1 MFRQASLTVAKWPLK
16 LYPATSSVALG
27 FALLA
32 LGCGGTTTFQD
43 TTPIKIAVA
52 PPAPPPVADPPPPEP
67 PKQVKIRDNRIELGQ
82 KIQFA
87 LNKSE
92 ILPASFS
99 LMDELAKT
107 IQENPQVQKV
117 SIEGHAS
124 NEGQAQYNLALS
136 KARAE
141 AVRAYLVSKGVS
153 ADRLSSTGFGAAKP
167 IATNDNE
174 EGREKNRRVEF
185 HITKQEVTK
194 EKVEVDS
201 AGKEKVIEKTSANEE
216 APK

>member
-1 MFRQASLTVAKWPLK
+1 MFRQASLIVAKWPLK
-16 LYPATSSVALG
+16 LHPATSSVALG
-27 FALLA
+27 LALLA

-141 AVRAYLVSKGVS
+141 AVRAYLVSKGVA
-153 ADRLSSTGFGAAKP
+153 ADRLSSSGFGATKP

>member
-16 LYPATSSVALG
+16 LHPATSSVALG

-52 PPAPPPVADPPPPEP
+52 PPAPPPPAPPPPEP

-153 ADRLSSTGFGAAKP
+153 ADRLSSTGFGASTPSAS
-167 IATNDNE
+167 NDNE

-201 AGKEKVIEKTSANEE
+201 SGKEKVIEKTSANEE
-216 APK
+216 APQ

>member
-1 MFRQASLTVAKWPLK
+1 MFRQASLNAAKWPLK
-16 LYPATSSVALG
+16 FYPATSSVALG
-27 FALLA
+27 LALLA

-52 PPAPPPVADPPPPEP
+52 PPAPPPPAPPPPEP

-92 ILPASFS
+92 ILPASFG

-153 ADRLSSTGFGAAKP
+153 ADRLSSTGFGASKP
-167 IATNDNE
+167 IASNDNE

-185 HITKQEVTK
+185 HITKQQVTK

-201 AGKEKVIEKTSANEE
+201 SGKEKVIEKTSANEE
-216 APK
+216 APQ

>member
-1 MFRQASLTVAKWPLK
+1 MFRQASLNAAKWPLK
-16 LYPATSSVALG
+16 FCPATSSVALG
-27 FALLA
+27 IALLA

-52 PPAPPPVADPPPPEP
+52 PPAPPPPAPPPPEP

-92 ILPASFS
+92 ILPASFA

-153 ADRLSSTGFGAAKP
+153 ADRLSSTGFGATKP
-167 IATNDNE
+167 IASNDSE

-201 AGKEKVIEKTSANEE
+201 SGKEKVIEKTSANEE
-216 APK
+216 AQQ

>member
-1 MFRQASLTVAKWPLK
+1 
-16 LYPATSSVALG
+16 
-27 FALLA
+27 
-32 LGCGGTTTFQD
+32 
-43 TTPIKIAVA
+43 
-52 PPAPPPVADPPPPEP
+52 
-67 PKQVKIRDNRIELGQ
+67 
-82 KIQFA
+82 
-87 LNKSE
+87 
-92 ILPASFS
+92 
-99 LMDELAKT
+99 MDELAKT

-153 ADRLSSTGFGAAKP
+153 ADRLSSAGFGASKP

-194 EKVEVDS
+194 EKVEVDGS
-201 AGKEKVIEKTSANEE
+201 GKEKVIEKTSANEE

>member
-27 FALLA
+27 LALLA

-52 PPAPPPVADPPPPEP
+52 PPAPPPPAPPPPEP

-107 IQENPQVQKV
+107 IKENPQVPKV

-124 NEGQAQYNLALS
+124 NEGQAQHNLTLS

-153 ADRLSSTGFGAAKP
+153 ADRLSSTGFGASKP
-167 IATNDNE
+167 IASNDNE

-201 AGKEKVIEKTSANEE
+201 SGKEKVIEKTSANEE

>member
-27 FALLA
+27 LALLA

-52 PPAPPPVADPPPPEP
+52 PPAPPPPAPPPPEP

-141 AVRAYLVSKGVS
+141 AVRAYLVTKGVS

-201 AGKEKVIEKTSANEE
+201 SGKEKVIEKTSANEE
-216 APK
+216 GAK